1 MISSSDKL
9 TSVKHPD
16 SVASPL
22 GGAIPVQIPI
32 DVLTY
37 VITQSLRFQVW
48 SKTLNYE

>member
-9 TSVKHPD
+9 TSVKDPD

-32 DVLTY
+32 DVSDIHLLH
-37 VITQSLRFQVW
+37 TQPKISAL
-48 SKTLNYE
+48 E

>member
-22 GGAIPVQIPI
+22 GAAIPVQIPI
-32 DVLTY
+32 DVLMSIY
-37 VITQSLRFQVW
+37 YTQPKDFRFGV
-48 SKTLNYE
+48 KH